1 MRRYGAACLMRT
13 SDAALRIKSEESV
26 CCFEVALNCRVDF
39 ARTLILIKADNDDD
53 NQAAVIDA
61 PFETALS
68 AVPRSCKDYLPEVPS
83 FQRCPVFRGAQ
94 FSEVPSFQRCP
105 M

>member
-1 MRRYGAACLMRT
+1 MPDANFGH
-13 SDAALRIKSEESV
+13 AALRIKSEESV

-53 NQAAVIDA
+53 NRAAAVDA

-68 AVPRSCKDYLPEVPS
+68 AVPCSCKDYLPEVPS
-83 FQRCPVFRGAQ
+83 FHRCPIFIGAPCSQ
-94 FSEVPSFQRCP
+94 SH
-105 M
+105 

>member
-1 MRRYGAACLMRT
+1 MTVRCCA
-13 SDAALRIKSEESV
+13 DANFGLPLCINRESV

-83 FQRCPVFRGAQ
+83 FQRCPVFRGAPCSQ
-94 FSEVPSFQRCP
+94 SH
-105 M
+105 